1 MALTLEG
8 LHKFDQ
14 KFHTYSHELLQTL
27 VCNSYIEFSWNCIF
41 ESCKDALLFKG
52 LYSLNK

>member
-14 KFHTYSHELLQTL
+14 KFHIYSHELLQTL